1 LRRPYID
8 WLRGVAV
15 LTMIEWHVLDAW
27 SVRAGRARPT
37 WTVIETIGGF
47 AAPLFLFLAGVA
59 IPFAIAAKQRRG
71 ESVGAAAWSV
81 QKRGWEVFGIAHLF
95 RFQSFLLN
103 PTASWSSI
111 FRPDILNI
119 LGLGLAGTSWL
130 SGRLMRQAGRRGP
143 RRSTGSS
150 RSFVWLLVPAVVIF
164 ALTPMSRVWSWPAD
178 LPGRL
183 EAYIRPGNGLGVFQI
198 FPWAGYVPFG
208 AFLGSVLLG
217 ARNDAE
223 EHRVLL
229 RIMAGGA
236 IAAAFGAVGYFLD
249 PNGPLVFWAGPY
261 TSLLMRTGV
270 MAAALAASKWVV
282 AAQPASLLA
291 PIILFGQTSLF
302 IYIVHVELA
311 YGVWSLPLHGNLP
324 LAWSLAALAGVYVA
338 MYFAATWWAQRPVRP
353 WIPEQLRAAAEVRS
367 SKYEVRKQAGSVVR
381 L

>member
-27 SVRAGRARPT
+27 SLRAGRVRPT
-37 WTVIETIGGF
+37 WTVIEAIGGF

-59 IPFAIAAKQRRG
+59 IPFAIGAMQRRG
-71 ESVGAAAWSV
+71 KDVAAAAWSV

-130 SGRLMRQAGRRGP
+130 SGRLMRS
-143 RRSTGSS
+143 RRSV
-150 RSFVWLLVPAVVIF
+150 VWLLVPAIVIF
-164 ALTPMSRVWSWPAD
+164 ALTPLSRVWLWPAD
-178 LPGRL
+178 LPARL

-208 AFLGSVLLG
+208 AFLGSLLLG
-217 ARNDAE
+217 ARSDAE
-223 EHRVLL
+223 ERAVLI
-229 RIMAGGA
+229 RFMAGGA
-236 IAAAFGAVGYFLD
+236 MAAAVGAVGYFLD
-249 PNGPLVFWAGPY
+249 PNSRLMFWAGPY
-261 TSLLMRTGV
+261 TSLLMRTGL
-270 MAAALAASKWVV
+270 MTAALAASKWVV
-282 AAQPASLLA
+282 AAQPASLLE

-302 IYIVHVELA
+302 VYIVHVELA
-311 YGVWSLPLHGNLP
+311 YGVWSLPIHGRLP
-324 LAWSLAALAGVYVA
+324 LGWSLAALLGVYVA
-338 MYFAATWWAQRPVRP
+338 MYFAANWWAQRPVRP
-353 WIPEQLRAAAEVRS
+353 WIPEQLRTSNLQLDPRS
-367 SKYEVRKQAGSVVR
+367 PK